1 MDKESFRQLVMNT
14 KDKLGEKGRE
24 LSDKYRERLQ
34 EFGASI
40 IERLVALDQNS
51 NGPSVLH
58 FRTTHTAE
66 TIDEP
71 QDVNLS
77 EED

>member
-1 MDKESFRQLVMNT
+1 MDKESFRQLVINT
-14 KDKLGEKGRE
+14 KGELGEKGRK
-24 LSDKYRERLQ
+24 LGDKYRERLQ

-51 NGPSVLH
+51 DGPSVLR
-58 FRTTHTAE
+58 FRTTHATE
-66 TIDEP
+66 TTNKP
-71 QDVNLS
+71 QDVDLS